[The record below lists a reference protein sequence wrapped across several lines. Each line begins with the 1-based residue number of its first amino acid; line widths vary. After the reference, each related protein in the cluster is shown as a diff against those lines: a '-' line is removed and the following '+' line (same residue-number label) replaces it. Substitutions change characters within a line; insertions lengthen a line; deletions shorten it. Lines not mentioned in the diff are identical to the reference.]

1 MSTPPALFLPR
12 LMEAARR
19 RAGLVRDLEAELMAL
34 ARATRGGPRAFRQA
48 LLAGAPMAII
58 AESKRRS
65 PSKGDLTGGAPYE
78 PGERARSYQTAGADA
93 MSVLTE
99 PEFFGGDLAHLA
111 EARAHCRL
119 PLLRKDFLL
128 EPAQVAEAVL
138 SGADAILLIVRILTD
153 SELQAML
160 SAVRDLQ
167 VDALVEVH
175 TADELQRAL
184 EAGADLIG
192 VNNRDLDTFETRL
205 ERSLELAQEMP
216 AEVLAVSESGIT
228 SVQDV
233 RQLRAAGYAAVLV
246 GEQLMTE
253 GPRLLEEV
261 TAWRS
266 R

>member
-12 LMEAARR
+12 LTEEARR
-19 RAGLVRDLEAELMAL
+19 RASLAKAQEEALTRL
-34 ARATRGGPRAFRQA
+34 ARAVGGGPPRFRRA
-48 LLAGAPMAII
+48 LVAGAPMAII
-58 AESKRRS
+58 AESKRCS
-65 PSKGDLTGGAPYE
+65 PSKGDLTGGVPYA
-78 PGERARSYQTAGADA
+78 PGERARLYEGAGADA

-99 PEFFGGDLAHLA
+99 PEFFGGNLVHLA

-153 SELQAML
+153 KELRTML
-160 SAVRDLQ
+160 TAARALQ

-175 TADELQRAL
+175 TADELGRAL

-192 VNNRDLDTFETRL
+192 VNNRDLDTFDTRL
-205 ERSLELAQEMP
+205 ERSLELAPQIPEG
-216 AEVLAVSESGIT
+216 VVAVSESGIRT
-228 SVQDV
+228 TEDV
-233 RQLRAAGYAAVLV
+233 ERLREAGFGAVLV
-246 GEQLMTE
+246 GEQLMTW
-253 GPRLLEEV
+253 GIRLVEEV